1 MDASLLCR
9 LVYLPLTPTCN
20 ILFVSMFFPLF
31 FFPPPALLSSST
43 FTCNLA
49 FLFQPFYLLPPS
61 PLLAGRLGGDKFGG
75 GRQREDKQGLCVST

>member
-20 ILFVSMFFPLF
+20 ILFCQHVFPSLF
-31 FFPPPALLSSST
+31 FPPALLSSST